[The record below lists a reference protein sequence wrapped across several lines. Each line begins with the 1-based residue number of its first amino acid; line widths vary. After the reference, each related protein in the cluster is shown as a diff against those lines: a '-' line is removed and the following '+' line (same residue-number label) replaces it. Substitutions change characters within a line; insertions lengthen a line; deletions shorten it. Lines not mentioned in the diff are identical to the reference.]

1 VCCVR
6 QSANV
11 RRTEPGRGPSG
22 RSPHF
27 FIRPV
32 LFYGMFTVLLAG
44 NVLLGTTLLLTPDI
58 SRLLNRHTDQVIS
71 AYEERI
77 TQLRVEVDRLH
88 SRNYAQAGD
97 INLQLQDLAQQQE
110 VLIEQH
116 QLVKVLVD
124 KADELGIYSSEL
136 AAQTSIAPLANTPMI
151 NGNPDIGA
159 TASAVAQ
166 MMDETQSA
174 MSSIAQTAAS
184 RTDTIVLELSGLGI
198 PVTLP
203 QELSGVGGPLLP
215 ARSDAQQSTT
225 MDDANDVLA
234 ALARYK
240 LARDSIDHAP
250 IHMPIAGNF
259 RNSSGFGNR
268 RDPFS
273 GGRAFHSGLDFAA
286 PSGTVVFSAGKGV
299 VSFVGT
305 KPGYGNTVEV
315 THANGLFTRYA
326 HLSGYLS
333 NVGQRVNTGTPI
345 AKVGSTGRS
354 TGPHLHFEIHKASG
368 ATNPKAYL
376 DAGKRLLALLN

>member
-1 VCCVR
+1 MR
-6 QSANV
+6 KSANV
-11 RRTEPGRGPSG
+11 RRTEPDWAEPSQAP
-22 RSPHF
+22 RSI
-27 FIRPV
+27 IRP
-32 LFYGMFTVLLAG
+32 LMFYGMFTALLAG
-44 NVLLGTTLLLTPDI
+44 NVLLGTALLLTPDI
-58 SRLLNRHTDQVIS
+58 SRLLNRQTDQVIS

-110 VLIEQH
+110 VLLEQH

-124 KADELGIYSSEL
+124 KADELGIQASRPASQDL
-136 AAQTSIAPLANTPMI
+136 QAPVAYTPMI

-159 TASAVAQ
+159 TASALAR

-174 MSSIAQTAAS
+174 MNSIAQAAAS
-184 RTDTIVLELSGLGI
+184 RTDTIVSELSGLGI
-198 PVTLP
+198 PVALP
-203 QELSGVGGPLLP
+203 PASHAVGGPLLP
-215 ARSDAQQSTT
+215 ARSEAHPPAT
-225 MDDANDVLA
+225 MDDANEVLA

-250 IHMPIAGNF
+250 VHMPIVGNF
-259 RNSSGFGNR
+259 RTSSGFGNR

-286 PSGTVVFSAGKGV
+286 PSGTTVFSAGKGV

-305 KPGYGNTVEV
+305 KSGYGNTVEV
-315 THANGLFTRYA
+315 THANGLISRYA

-333 NVGQRVNTGTPI
+333 KVGQRVNTGTPI

-354 TGPHLHFEIHKASG
+354 TGPHLHFEVHKASG

-376 DAGKRLLALLN
+376 DVGKRLLTLLN

>member
-1 VCCVR
+1 
-6 QSANV
+6 
-11 RRTEPGRGPSG
+11 
-22 RSPHF
+22 
-27 FIRPV
+27 
-32 LFYGMFTVLLAG
+32 MFTALLAG

-58 SRLLNRHTDQVIS
+58 SRLLNRQTDQVIS

-88 SRNYAQAGD
+88 SRNHAQAGD

-110 VLIEQH
+110 VLLEQH

-124 KADELGIYSSEL
+124 KADELGIHASTP
-136 AAQTSIAPLANTPMI
+136 AGQTPTTPVAYAPMI

-174 MSSIAQTAAS
+174 MSRIAQAAAS
-184 RTDTIVLELSGLGI
+184 RTNTIVSELSGLGI
-198 PVTLP
+198 PVALP
-203 QELSGVGGPLLP
+203 QGVDGVGGPLLP
-215 ARSDAQQSTT
+215 ARSDSQPLAT
-225 MDDANDVLA
+225 MDDANEVLA
-234 ALARYK
+234 ALVRYK

-250 IHMPIAGNF
+250 VHMPIVGNF
-259 RNSSGFGNR
+259 RTSSGFGNR

-286 PSGTVVFSAGKGV
+286 PSGTTVFSAGKGV

-305 KPGYGNTVEV
+305 RSGYGNTVEV
-315 THANGLFTRYA
+315 THANGLISRYA

-333 NVGQRVNTGTPI
+333 KVGQAVNTGTPI

-354 TGPHLHFEIHKASG
+354 TGPHLHFEVHKASG
-368 ATNPKAYL
+368 VTNPKAYL
-376 DAGKRLLALLN
+376 DAGKRLLALFN

>member
-1 VCCVR
+1 
-6 QSANV
+6 
-11 RRTEPGRGPSG
+11 
-22 RSPHF
+22 
-27 FIRPV
+27 
-32 LFYGMFTVLLAG
+32 MFTVLLAG

-174 MSSIAQTAAS
+174 MSSIAQAAAS

-203 QELSGVGGPLLP
+203 QELNGVGGPLLP